1 MLTMYLLNGT
11 ASFDLLLGLISNRVS
26 IFSIQSYKMNLKNLI
41 DNVVKLREAGTV
53 ILNKTQTR
61 ISETKEV

>member
-1 MLTMYLLNGT
+1 M
-11 ASFDLLLGLISNRVS
+11 S
-26 IFSIQSYKMNLKNLI
+26 LI